1 MHKKKIL
8 ITGFPHTGTSI
19 LKSKLGECT
28 NVYELLTEGD
38 VIHNNHLQEARE
50 NEFVLTKSPVIP
62 INIRANDVNLIRA
75 ENSTYKDYILIFV
88 TRNPYYLFTS
98 VIKSGGNPM
107 AVYEPFSKDDPI
119 RVEQYLA
126 SLKIMKDIKEKNISD
141 TYTIRYEDFFDN
153 DSKAIKDI
161 MDSIGLNYSNDIFEK
176 RTKDYTIAQGVN
188 YKDIDVSKITYEDN
202 KLAYRIWQINQP
214 FENMNGNVN
223 IPAELDAVLKNAEI
237 LQYFGY
243 SDPRVTD

>member
-1 MHKKKIL
+1 MNKKKIL

-38 VIHNNHLQEARE
+38 VISNNHLYDAG
-50 NEFVLTKSPVIP
+50 NKEFVLTKSPVIP
-62 INIRANDVNLIRA
+62 INIRANDVSLIRA

-98 VIKSGGNPM
+98 VVKSGGNPM

-126 SLKIMKDIKEKNISD
+126 SLKIMKDVKEKNIPN
-141 TYTIRYEDFFDN
+141 TYTIRYEDFFEN
-153 DSKAIKDI
+153 DSKAIRDI
-161 MDSIGLNYSNDIFEK
+161 MDDIGLTYSDDIFEK

-188 YKDIDVSKITYEDN
+188 YKDIDVSKITYENN

-214 FENMNGNVN
+214 FQNMNKEVN
-223 IPAELDAVLKNAEI
+223 IPDNLYEVLKNAKI
-237 LQYFGY
+237 LEYFGY
-243 SDPRVTD
+243 SDPNATH

>member
-1 MHKKKIL
+1 MNKKKIL

-19 LKSKLGECT
+19 LKSKLGECS

-38 VIHNNHLQEARE
+38 VISNNHLYDAGDK
-50 NEFVLTKSPVIP
+50 EFVLTKSPVIP
-62 INIRANDVNLIRA
+62 INIRANDVSLIRA
-75 ENSTYKDYILIFV
+75 ENSTYKDYIIIFV

-126 SLKIMKDIKEKNISD
+126 SLKIMRDVKEKNIEN
-141 TYTIRYEDFFDN
+141 TYVIRYEDFFDN
-153 DSKAIKDI
+153 NSKAIKDI
-161 MDSIGLNYSNDIFEK
+161 MDSIGLIYDEDIFEK

-188 YKDIDVSKITYEDN
+188 YKDIDKSKISYETN

-214 FENMNGNVN
+214 FENMNKEVN
-223 IPAELDAVLKNAEI
+223 IPEELSDILKNSNIIEE
-237 LQYFGY
+237 FGY
-243 SDPRVTD
+243 FDPRISD